1 MDLLAADRGRTAVE
15 GYRVQGNGNDDV
27 PTCTAD
33 LIADVLIWAGRE
45 GVDWEDALDRAHR
58 YALSGEPCSRCCE
71 EAPSASV
78 RCLACG
84 ADAAESR

>member
-1 MDLLAADRGRTAVE
+1 MDLLAADRGRTAVD

-27 PTCTAD
+27 STCTAD
-33 LIADVLIWAGRE
+33 PIADVLIWAGRE
-45 GVDWEDALDRAHR
+45 GVDWEDALGRAHR
-58 YALSGEPCSRCCE
+58 YALSGEPCSRCRE
-71 EAPSASV
+71 EVPSASV